1 MAGIKHAECKR
12 IVERSDQLCAD
23 VEVQLEGEKQA
34 FIALFTDAGDEDY
47 RLEMILKND
56 ADPAID
62 WYDND
67 LHAAYEDVT
76 EELFGGTQG
85 GSGWSSKEEFKEAV
99 LAYPGVRSQIRTQL
113 DAAEAQKLQEIQA

>member
-23 VEVQLEGEKQA
+23 VEVHLEGEEHA
-34 FIALFTDAGDEDY
+34 LVALFTEAGDKEYD
-47 RLEMILKND
+47 LVMILKND

-76 EELFGGTQG
+76 GVLFGGKQG
-85 GSGWSSKEEFKEAV
+85 GYGWSSKEEFKQAV
-99 LAYPGVRSQIRTQL
+99 LAYPGVRQQIRTQL
-113 DAAEAQKLQEIQA
+113 DAAEAGKLQEIQT